1 MTPRP
6 PPYPRFLSTWWLAFG
21 LVLYQTLG
29 LAQPEPSDENL
40 AEQDTELGL
49 TELAVPELRYSLR
62 LSDAITRD
70 QSRFA
75 PTFLQADRITGHG
88 QRETVLEGDAMLR
101 KPGLV
106 IRADQLEYDALS
118 DRARAT
124 GHVRINRNGNRYE
137 GSLGEL
143 TTESMEGFMD
153 DMRYEFL
160 QNGSHGE
167 ASRAEFTD
175 DTHSTLFNTTYT
187 TCRRDTVADWAPA
200 WVVRAAQLDIDNDE
214 EIATA
219 QSAYLEFKG
228 VPILPI
234 PGLGFPLN
242 DKRKSGFLPL
252 TLGFDNT
259 NGPEVTVPYYWNIAP
274 NRDATVSPT
283 LMTAR
288 GVNIASEYRYL
299 EQDYL
304 GVVKTTVLP
313 NDQLRGSDRWG
324 LAYQHRA
331 RVDTR
336 LGGVGLGMNVNRV
349 SDDNYW
355 RDFTSLAYTGQ
366 TVLGAAGAIGTG
378 KSSAAAGQGATATQ
392 SPSSGSQRLLPT
404 EFSAAFGSG
413 FLALEVKTQKWQVL
427 QDASAYI
434 VQPYERLP
442 QITGRYAR
450 VNDRGW
456 DWSVDGDFTRFSSI
470 PELTGQPNA
479 DRSFLWTQ
487 LSRPWV
493 APQGY
498 ITPKVQLHATAYQYE
513 NASYYGNSSATSAV
527 PTFSLDSGLVFER
540 DSLWGDQSI
549 VQTLEPRA
557 FYVYTPSEK
566 QYQLPNYDTGAN
578 DFNFASIYTE
588 NAFSGHDKIADNNL
602 LTLGLTSRYLD
613 RETGAQFARFGVA
626 QRLRFEDQ
634 GVVLNSG
641 SSTAK
646 SGVSDFLVGGAVNIN
661 ERWVLDSLLQ
671 YNPLTNQS
679 VRSTA
684 GARYNPSAYRVLNM
698 AYRFQ
703 RETSEQIDTSVQ
715 WPLSDLWPG
724 PSQDEGYVAGKY
736 YGLARTNY
744 SLYDGRMVDTLFGLE
759 YDAGCWVGR
768 VVLQR
773 TQLDKYAAVQSVMFQ
788 LEFVGFSKL
797 GISPEK
803 ALATS
808 IPRYQP
814 LRGAPYTPN
823 RFSNYD

>member
-1 MTPRP
+1 MAQSEPLDESQTEPDAELD
-6 PPYPRFLSTWWLAFG
+6 LS
-21 LVLYQTLG
+21 
-29 LAQPEPSDENL
+29 
-40 AEQDTELGL
+40 
-49 TELAVPELRYSLR
+49 ELAVPELRYSLR
-62 LSDAITRD
+62 LSDAVTSE

-75 PTFLQADRITGHG
+75 PTFLQADRISGHG
-88 QRETVLEGDAMLR
+88 QRETVLEGDAVLR

-106 IRADQLEYDALS
+106 IHADQLEYDTLS

-137 GSLGEL
+137 GSQGEL
-143 TTESMEGFMD
+143 TIESMEGFMD
-153 DMRYEFL
+153 DMRYELL

-167 ASRAEFTD
+167 ASRAEFAD
-175 DTHSTLFNTTYT
+175 DTHSTLFHTTYT
-187 TCRRDTVADWAPA
+187 TCRREAMTEWAPA
-200 WVVRAAQLDIDNDE
+200 WVVHAARLNIDNDE

-234 PGLGFPLN
+234 PSLGFPLSE
-242 DKRKSGFLPL
+242 KRKSGFLPP

-259 NGPEVTVPYYWNIAP
+259 NGAEVTVPYYWDIAP
-274 NRDATVSPT
+274 NRDATISPT
-283 LMTAR
+283 LMAAR
-288 GVNIASEYRYL
+288 GVNVASEFRYL
-299 EQDYL
+299 ESDYAGAL
-304 GVVKTTVLP
+304 KTTVLP
-313 NDQLRGSDRWG
+313 NDPLRGADRWG
-324 LAYQHRA
+324 LAYQH
-331 RVDTR
+331 
-336 LGGVGLGMNVNRV
+336 GGRMNTPFGPVGLGLNVNRV

-355 RDFTSLAYTGQ
+355 RDFSSLAYSGQ
-366 TVLGAAGAIGTG
+366 AVSTAAGDLG
-378 KSSAAAGQGATATQ
+378 SGQPFAT
-392 SPSSGSQRLLPT
+392 GSQRLLPT
-404 EFSAAFGSG
+404 ELSASWNKG
-413 FLALEVKTQKWQVL
+413 FFATTVKTQKWQVL
-427 QDASAYI
+427 QDSSVYI

-450 VNDRGW
+450 INDRGW

-470 PELTGQPNA
+470 PLLTGQPNA
-479 DRSFLWTQ
+479 DRGVAWAQ
-487 LSRPWV
+487 ISRPWI

-498 ITPKVQLHATAYQYE
+498 ITPKVQLHAAAYQYD
-513 NASYYGNSSATSAV
+513 NASYYDTSSTTSTV

-540 DSLWGDQSI
+540 EALWGDRTI

-557 FYVYTPSEK
+557 FYVYTPYEK

-588 NAFSGHDKIADNNL
+588 NAFSGHDKISDNNL

-613 RETGAQFARFGVA
+613 RDSGAQFARFGVA

-634 GVVLNSG
+634 GVVLNS
-641 SSTAK
+641 SSSIAK
-646 SGVSDFLVGGAVNIN
+646 SGVSDFLVGGGVNVN
-661 ERWVLDSLLQ
+661 ERWVVDSLLQ
-671 YNPLTNQS
+671 YNPLTNRS
-679 VRSTA
+679 VRSTV
-684 GARYNPSAYRVLNM
+684 GARYNPGAYKVLNM

-715 WPLSDLWPG
+715 WPLSDLIPG
-724 PSQDEGYVAGKY
+724 RSRDEGYVAGKY
-736 YGLARTNY
+736 YGLAHTNY
-744 SLYDGRMVDTLFGLE
+744 SLYDGRMVDTLLGLE

-773 TQLDKYAAVQSVMFQ
+773 TQLDKDAAVQSVMFQ

-803 ALATS
+803 ALTTS

-814 LRGAPYTPN
+814 LHGTPYTPN